1 MIMKTI
7 LPMFLL
13 LALAACSG
21 ASANWV
27 KPGMTEDQLRA
38 DQLSCRSTAERTTA
52 RNENVT
58 RDIRSSIPGGR
69 DDTRALVESTRDLK
83 AARNFDRLFA
93 QCMRGLGY
101 THPKS

>member
-1 MIMKTI
+1 MKTI
-7 LPMFLL
+7 IPIFLI

-21 ASANWV
+21 ASTSWV
-27 KPGMTEDQLRA
+27 KPGVTEDQLRA
-38 DQLSCRSTAERTTA
+38 DQLSCRNTAERASA

-58 RDIRSSIPGGR
+58 RDIRTTIPGGR
-69 DDTRALVESTRDLK
+69 DDTRALVESTRDIK

-101 THPKS
+101 TYPKS